1 MPAAPTLPAGPGS
14 GAAWLM
20 PAPSPPGMNAGPGRG
35 AGGLMMPGCGGG
47 PLMMPGCGGGPLMMP
62 GCGAGG
68 LIMPGCGA
76 PTDDPSPDAGLVS
89 GVAGLGE
96 EPGAE
101 PAPGLDPDA
110 AGCRAE
116 GTPEPLTT
124 GGPTGPLGLAAEA
137 ASAASGPV
145 GAPLAGPDPGAPAG
159 ERSAAGDAA
168 SAGFWPE
175 ALPSEPSPGAHEGA
189 CTRLSTPSSSAP
201 LSDTRLSPVST
212 A

>member
-1 MPAAPTLPAGPGS
+1 MPAAPTLPVGPGS
-14 GAAWLM
+14 GAALLM
-20 PAPSPPGMNAGPGRG
+20 PAPSPAGMNAG
-35 AGGLMMPGCGGG
+35 
-47 PLMMPGCGGGPLMMP
+47 P

-68 LIMPGCGA
+68 LMMPGCGA

-96 EPGAE
+96 EPGADPE
-101 PAPGLDPDA
+101 PGLDPDA

-124 GGPTGPLGLAAEA
+124 GVPTGLLGLAAEA
-137 ASAASGPV
+137 ASASSGPA

-168 SAGFWPE
+168 SAGLWPE